1 MADLAA
7 LLPKTL
13 SQVDELLAVAEEPGP
28 FPMARTRVSGWCA
41 LEHAE
46 HMARADEGELYQ
58 LEQALERGRSG
69 RVGSRSG
76 RRPRGITLAGRGVL
90 ATGWIPRGIGKAPEI
105 SRPAGAERAQVA
117 ADLRR
122 VREKIEAL
130 APRLDEIAAGRGR
143 ASHPIF
149 GGLTP
154 PQWLRLLWVH
164 HHHHLKIIRDLRRA
178 FEAEAGSGL
187 PQRPAA

>member
-69 RVGSRSG
+69 KDGSRSG
-76 RRPRGITLAGRGVL
+76 R
-90 ATGWIPRGIGKAPEI
+90 
-105 SRPAGAERAQVA
+105 
-117 ADLRR
+117 
-122 VREKIEAL
+122 
-130 APRLDEIAAGRGR
+130 
-143 ASHPIF
+143 
-149 GGLTP
+149 
-154 PQWLRLLWVH
+154 VH
-164 HHHHLKIIRDLRRA
+164 HLHHLKIIRDIRRA
-178 FEAEAGSGL
+178 FEAEAASGL